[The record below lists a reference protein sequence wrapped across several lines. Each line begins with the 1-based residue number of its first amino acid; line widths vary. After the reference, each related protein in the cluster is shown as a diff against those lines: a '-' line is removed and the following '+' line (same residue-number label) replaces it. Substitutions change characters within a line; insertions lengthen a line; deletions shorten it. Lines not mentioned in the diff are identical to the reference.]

1 MFIESMCNH
10 LSASEDTGKLKL
22 HLDSSKCQLL
32 QPCLFSIYDDILNIL
47 HRFIISFAFLAKP
60 FPPVSHPKHR
70 LKLERILDI
79 ELKLQHTE
87 EIFSYRRLQNEVKE
101 TYFAHSF
108 TSEEHSSRLFLCK
121 LSACDCCF
129 LQSRILTNNR

>member
-60 FPPVSHPKHR
+60 SIFP
-70 LKLERILDI
+70 
-79 ELKLQHTE
+79 
-87 EIFSYRRLQNEVKE
+87 
-101 TYFAHSF
+101 
-108 TSEEHSSRLFLCK
+108 LFLIQNID
-121 LSACDCCF
+121 LS
-129 LQSRILTNNR
+129 LNEYWT